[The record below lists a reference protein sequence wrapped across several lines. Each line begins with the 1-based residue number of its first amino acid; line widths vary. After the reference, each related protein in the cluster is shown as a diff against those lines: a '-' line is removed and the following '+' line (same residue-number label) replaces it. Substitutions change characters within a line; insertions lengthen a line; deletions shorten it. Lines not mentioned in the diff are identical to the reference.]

1 MTLHDDDAMTSMIFR
16 LARRLRL
23 PALAIAAPAVLLGA
37 CGGESREAT
46 GEVAPTRIAGTVYT
60 LRDTTIPTTFQA
72 AGVAEPLRQATLGTK
87 LMGRVT
93 DVLVHEGDVVKTGQP
108 LVRIDSRELEARA
121 AHVAASVAEASA
133 VRRDAAT
140 QAGRIRALY
149 ADSAAARAQLDAAET
164 ALARAEAGLA
174 TARAAEAELQ
184 AVSSYS
190 VIRAPFAGV
199 VTARFV
205 DPGAIAAPGAPLVAV
220 QDASQ
225 LRISTTVTPE
235 IAQRLRRGQTLDAS
249 IEGRAVRA
257 TVEGVV
263 PASGGGGNLYTVNAL
278 VPNGERTSLAG
289 SAATLSVALGE
300 HRALVVP
307 ATAIVRQ
314 GDLTGVMLRTSGGD
328 ELRWVR
334 LGEAAGETVEV
345 TAGVHSGNQ
354 VVIPAAW
361 QAPAAVKE

>member
-1 MTLHDDDAMTSMIFR
+1 MTLNDDYAMTSMMTR
-16 LARRLRL
+16 LSRRLRL
-23 PALAIAAPAVLLGA
+23 PALAIAAPALLLGA
-37 CGGESREAT
+37 CGGESHETA
-46 GEVAPTRIAGTVYT
+46 GEVAPTHVAGTLYT
-60 LRDTTIPTTFQA
+60 LRDTIIATTFQA
-72 AGVAEPLRQATLGTK
+72 AGVAEPLRQASLGTK

-93 DVLVHEGDVVKTGQP
+93 EVLVQEGDLVKAGQP

-121 AHVAASVAEASA
+121 AHVAASMAEASA
-133 VRRDAAT
+133 VREDAAT

-199 VTARFV
+199 ITARFV
-205 DPGAIAAPGAPLVAV
+205 DPGAFAAPGAPLVAV

-235 IAQRLRRGQTLDAS
+235 IAQRLRRGQTLDS
-249 IEGRAVRA
+249 TIEERAVRA
-257 TVEGVV
+257 IVEGVV
-263 PASGGGGNLYTVNAL
+263 PASGGNLYTVNAL

-289 SAATLSVALGE
+289 SAATLSVTLGE

-314 GDLTGVMLRTSGGD
+314 GDLTGVMLRTRGGD

-354 VVIPAAW
+354 IVIRDAR